1 MEQLLSLTAVLVALG
16 GLLTIVV
23 VLGLPLAHNELVVV
37 HLRTRLHRIDHVLA
51 AWQHESGSGRR
62 SLYDGR

>member
-37 HLRTRLHRIDHVLA
+37 HLRTRLHRMDDVLA

-62 SLYDGR
+62 SLYPGR